1 MDILEKKEHYIILF
15 DFYENLLTL
24 KQREY
29 FKDYY
34 FTDMSLA
41 EIANEK
47 GISRNA
53 VFDQLKKIYVL
64 LDEYEE
70 KLSLFKKYEQRENVY
85 EELETINDEK
95 IRSLIEKLKNI
106 E

>member
-34 FTDMSLA
+34 FADMSLA
-41 EIANEK
+41 EIANER

>member
-1 MDILEKKEHYIILF
+1 MDILEKKQHYIILF
-15 DFYENLLTL
+15 DFYENLFTL

-34 FTDMSLA
+34 FADMSLA
-41 EIANEK
+41 EIASER

-53 VFDQLKKIYVL
+53 VFDQLKKIYAS

-70 KLSLFKKYEQRENVY
+70 KLSLYKKYEDRQKLY
-85 EELETINDEK
+85 DELDNFNDEK
-95 IRSLIEKLKNI
+95 INKIVEKLKNI

>member
-85 EELETINDEK
+85 EELEKINDEK

>member
-15 DFYENLLTL
+15 DFYENLFTS

-34 FTDMSLA
+34 FSDMSLA
-41 EIANEK
+41 EIANER

-53 VFDQLKKIYVL
+53 VFDQLKKIYAL
-64 LDEYEE
+64 LDDYEE
-70 KLSLFKKYEQRENVY
+70 KLSLYKKYIDREKIY
-85 EELETINDEK
+85 EELEKNSDEK
-95 IRSLIEKLKNI
+95 IQKLIEKLKNI